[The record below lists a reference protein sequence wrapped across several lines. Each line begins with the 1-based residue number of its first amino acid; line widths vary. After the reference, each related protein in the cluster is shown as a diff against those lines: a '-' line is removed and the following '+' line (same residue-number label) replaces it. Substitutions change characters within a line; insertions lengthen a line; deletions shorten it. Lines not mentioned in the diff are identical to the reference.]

1 VTGELVA
8 VGVVIVVA
16 VTTNVWVH
24 LGPPR
29 THLVT
34 GPLGALVLVL
44 AGRAAGLSWAQLG
57 LAPDRFAAGLAAG
70 LAGSAL
76 LAAAVAIGVVL
87 PATRRAFLDSRYDLP
102 LSEAVRTALVTIP
115 LATVVF
121 EETAFRGVIWGEIER
136 TGGAIAATAGS
147 AALFGVWHV
156 LPALHVSRTSTAIA
170 GTGARSSRRTLVTVL
185 GVVVGTALAGV
196 VLAGLRWWTGSLVTP
211 VLVHWAANGCA
222 VIASSFAWER
232 HRESP
237 AKDEVRPA
245 PRHESGDVHPQ
256 GRESH
261 DRHQF
266 VAGDGDAGPLA
277 VDPPPQ

>member
-29 THLVT
+29 TQLVT
-34 GPLGALVLVL
+34 GPLGALVLLL

-70 LAGSAL
+70 LAG
-76 LAAAVAIGVVL
+76 AVLVATAVTGGVAL
-87 PATRRAFLDSRYDLP
+87 PATRSAFLDSRYDVP
-102 LSEAVRTALVTIP
+102 LRAAARTALVTIP

-136 TGGAIAATAGS
+136 TAGAIAATAGS
-147 AALFGVWHV
+147 AVLFGVWHV

-170 GTGARSSRRTLVTVL
+170 GARSSRRTFVTVL

-196 VLAGLRWWTGSLVTP
+196 VLAELRRWTGSLLTP

-222 VIASSFAWER
+222 VIAASVAWER
-232 HRESP
+232 HRGSP

-245 PRHESGDVHPQ
+245 QRQESGGVHPQ
-256 GRESH
+256 GRES
-261 DRHQF
+261 
-266 VAGDGDAGPLA
+266 
-277 VDPPPQ
+277 